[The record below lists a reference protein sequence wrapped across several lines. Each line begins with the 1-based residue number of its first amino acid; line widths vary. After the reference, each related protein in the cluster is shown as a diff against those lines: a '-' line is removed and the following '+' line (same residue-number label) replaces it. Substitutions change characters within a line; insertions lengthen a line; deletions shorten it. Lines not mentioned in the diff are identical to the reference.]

1 MGIKLAALEEESA
14 IILNISSNGKS
25 LTMNAYI
32 KRIVRDNM
40 AIIGLEMETE
50 QKLNFDN
57 VHIEVEYYGDE
68 DLPIIW
74 DGARI
79 VFYQNE
85 YIMQVEGEGRRHNRR
100 ECFRVGVSMKA
111 KMRMAGRGTKDVI
124 VRDVSLSGFSLA
136 DRRKELQLHEGDE
149 LIIKFEDLG
158 HILDL
163 AGRVVRIQEEEDMDV
178 YGLEI
183 TNLCKDL
190 SSYVSTKQRKN
201 RGR

>member
-1 MGIKLAALEEESA
+1 MGIKLAALEEDSA

-25 LTMNAYI
+25 LNMNGYI
-32 KRIVRDNM
+32 KKVLRDNM
-40 AIIGLEMETE
+40 AVIGLEMETE

-57 VHIEVEYYGDE
+57 VHIDVEYYGDE
-68 DLPIIW
+68 DLPIKW

-79 VFYQNE
+79 VYYQNE
-85 YIMQVEGEGRRHNRR
+85 YIIQVEGEGRRHNRR

-111 KMRMAGRGTKDVI
+111 KMRMVGKGTKDVI
-124 VRDVSLSGFSLA
+124 VRDISLSGFSLA
-136 DRRKELQLHEGDE
+136 DRRKELQLKQGDE
-149 LIIKFEDLG
+149 LSIKFEDLG
-158 HILDL
+158 HNLDL
-163 AGRVVRIQEEEDMDV
+163 AGRVVRIQEDEDMDV

-201 RGR
+201 RGK